1 MLVLNGP
8 IPVFCF
14 PGLPYLSIVLCIF
27 PPWPLLALGTV
38 YVYVYSSVFSLPGLP
53 YLCIFLC
60 ILPPWPPLPLY
71 IPLYSPRPLL
81 SLCTVYV
88 HCTGICIKYI
98 PLYFPSLSSLISL
111 YSICIFLCILA
122 SIISDLYCIPEAG
135 GIVLP
140 NDGEGQFFSNL
151 MHFLP

>member
-14 PGLPYLSIVLCIF
+14 PGLPYLSIFLCIL
-27 PPWPLLALGTV
+27 PPWPLLSLGTV

-60 ILPPWPPLPLY
+60 ILPD
-71 IPLYSPRPLL
+71 L
-81 SLCTVYV
+81 SYLSVQYMYNL

-111 YSICIFLCILA
+111 YSICICIFLCILA

>member
-1 MLVLNGP
+1 MRKCWSSMALFL
-8 IPVFCF
+8 
-14 PGLPYLSIVLCIF
+14 YSAS
-27 PPWPLLALGTV
+27 LASLTSL
-38 YVYVYSSVFSLPGLP
+38 YSSVFSLPGLS
-53 YLCIFLC
+53 YLSEQYMYM
-60 ILPPWPPLPLY
+60 Y
-71 IPLYSPRPLL
+71 IPLYSP
-81 SLCTVYV
+81 SLASLTSVYSSVFSQTSLISLYSTVYV